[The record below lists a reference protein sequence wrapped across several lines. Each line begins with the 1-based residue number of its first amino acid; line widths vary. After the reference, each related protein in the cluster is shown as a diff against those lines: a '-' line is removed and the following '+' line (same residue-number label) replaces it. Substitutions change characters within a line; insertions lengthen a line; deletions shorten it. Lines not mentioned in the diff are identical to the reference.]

1 MNGCMSLR
9 GAILGFLS
17 LEPMSGYTLKQ
28 RFDGSVRS
36 FWTAT
41 QSQIYREL
49 HALGQEG
56 LVEFATVRG
65 DGKPDAKVYSLTRDG
80 RSALERWLEEPLEPM
95 VLRHPLLL
103 KLVFAAEVA
112 PQRLGALLDAYVAEM
127 RATRAE
133 YRSRLDEPRIFSLAR
148 TRREASLWRLAVEH
162 GVAWC
167 DGELRWAERARRE
180 LGPAVKRRKQ
190 SAPTADETTER
201 KKKPWSRKGR

>member
-1 MNGCMSLR
+1 MSLR
-9 GAILGFLS
+9 GAILGFLG

-49 HALGQEG
+49 HALGEDG
-56 LVEFATVRG
+56 LVAFSTVRG
-65 DGKPDAKVYSLTRDG
+65 DGKPDAKVYSLTREG
-80 RSALERWLEEPLEPM
+80 RAALDRWLEEPLEPM

-103 KLVFAAEVA
+103 KLVFAAELA
-112 PQRLGALLDAYVAEM
+112 PAKLDALLDAYVAEM

-133 YRSRLDEPRIFSLAR
+133 YRSRLDEPEIFSLAR
-148 TRREASLWRLAVEH
+148 SRREAAIWRLAVEH

-167 DGELRWAERARRE
+167 DAELRWAERARRE
-180 LGPAVKRRKQ
+180 LGPAAR
-190 SAPTADETTER
+190 TER
-201 KKKPWSRKGR
+201 KTQRKGKK

>member
-1 MNGCMSLR
+1 MSLR
-9 GAILGFLS
+9 GAILGFLA

-49 HALGQEG
+49 HGLGEDG
-56 LVEFATVRG
+56 LVEFTTVRG

-80 RSALERWLEEPLEPM
+80 RAALERWLEEPLEPM

-112 PQRLGALLDAYVAEM
+112 PQRLGALLDGYVSEM

-133 YRSRLDEPRIFSLAR
+133 YRSRLDEPEIFSLAR
-148 TRREASLWRLAVEH
+148 SRREATIWRLAVEH
-162 GVAWC
+162 GVTWC
-167 DGELRWAERARRE
+167 DAELRWAERARRE
-180 LGPAVKRRKQ
+180 LGPAATRVKE
-190 SAPTADETTER
+190 TAEKAER
-201 KKKPWSRKGR
+201 KKKSWSRKGR

>member
-1 MNGCMSLR
+1 MSLR
-9 GAILGFLS
+9 GAILGFLG

-49 HALGQEG
+49 HALGEDG

-80 RSALERWLEEPLEPM
+80 RAALERWLEEPLEPM
-95 VLRHPLLL
+95 LLRHPLLL

-112 PQRLGALLDAYVAEM
+112 PAKLGALLDAYTSEM

-133 YRSRLDEPRIFSLAR
+133 YRSRRDDPQIFSLAR
-148 TRREASLWRLAVEH
+148 SRREAKIWRLAVEH

-167 DGELRWAERARRE
+167 DAELRWAARARRE
-180 LGPAVKRRKQ
+180 LTPAVDRTERSKQ
-190 SAPTADETTER
+190 S
-201 KKKPWSRKGR
+201 WSRKGK